1 MSEYDPFVRG
11 RFPVGVR
18 TIHALDRVRDRLFP
32 CEVWYPA
39 AGQYAGQDVAPGTQ
53 DSFKI
58 PLSDTP
64 RSQTAMRNAAAEP
77 GTYPLIIYSHPSG
90 GNRRSA
96 TFLCTHLCSHG
107 YVVAALD
114 HSEVVTVELVRKD
127 GETGEQRSERQ
138 RAWIANRVP
147 DISFLLDQLH
157 SGAAW
162 DSEAKLAEGRIGIVG
177 HSFGGWTA
185 LAAADV
191 EPRIGAVVAF
201 APGGSSESK
210 PGILKLKL
218 PFPSGRNVPKLYL
231 VAENDT
237 SLPLA
242 GMYELFG
249 RTPAPKQMVVLR
261 KADHM
266 HFMDNVEELH
276 ETVRQMNF
284 PGDLAWLPQEM
295 RPIAELCSGEQ
306 AHLFVRG
313 LTLGH
318 LDAVLRGQAEAQRF
332 MLLDIE
338 TELARR
344 GVDVIAQF
352 ELEDPPLSAADEEL
366 VEARLA
372 AHHADPNTSVLLSE
386 MKGRLRSRSKS

>member
-1 MSEYDPFVRG
+1 MSEYDPFGRG

-18 TIHALDRVRDRLFP
+18 TIRALDTVRDRWFP

-39 AGQYAGQDVAPGTQ
+39 AAQHAGQDIAAGTQ
-53 DSFKI
+53 DFFRVDQT
-58 PLSDTP
+58 L
-64 RSQTAMRNAAAEP
+64 RSQTAVRDGAAEP

-114 HSEVVTVELVRKD
+114 HSEVVAMELARKD
-127 GETGEQRSERQ
+127 GETGEQKSARQ
-138 RAWIANRVP
+138 EAWIANRVP
-147 DISFLLDQLH
+147 DISFLLDHLL
-157 SGAAW
+157 GGTAW
-162 DSEAKLAEGRIGIVG
+162 DSEANLADGRIGIVG

-185 LAAADV
+185 LAASEV
-191 EPRIGAVVAF
+191 ERRINAVVAL

-218 PFPSGRNVPKLYL
+218 PFTSGRNVPKLYL
-231 VAENDT
+231 VAEKDS

-249 RTPAPKQMVVLR
+249 RTPARKQMVILL
-261 KADHM
+261 KADHL
-266 HFMDNVEELH
+266 HFMDNVEEMH
-276 ETVRQMNF
+276 EIVRNMNF

-306 AHLFVRG
+306 AHLFARG

-318 LDAVLRGQAEAQRF
+318 FDAVLRGQSEAQRF

-344 GVDVIAQF
+344 GVDAIAHT
-352 ELEDPPLSAADEEL
+352 P
-366 VEARLA
+366 
-372 AHHADPNTSVLLSE
+372 
-386 MKGRLRSRSKS
+386 

>member
-1 MSEYDPFVRG
+1 MSEYDPFGRG

-18 TIHALDRVRDRLFP
+18 TIHALDTVRDRLFP

-39 AGQYAGQDVAPGTQ
+39 AAQHAGQDLIAGSQ
-53 DSFKI
+53 DFFSV
-58 PLSDTP
+58 PLEQSP
-64 RSQTAMRNAAAEP
+64 RSQTAVRNGAAEP

-96 TFLCTHLCSHG
+96 TFLCTHLGSHG

-114 HSEVVTVELVRKD
+114 HSEVVAKELARKD
-127 GETGEQRSERQ
+127 GETSEEKSARQ
-138 RAWIANRVP
+138 KAWIANRVP
-147 DISFLLDQLH
+147 DISFLLDHLL
-157 SGAAW
+157 GGTAW
-162 DSEAKLAEGRIGIVG
+162 DSEAKLDDDRMGIVG

-185 LAAADV
+185 LAAAEV
-191 EPRIGAVVAF
+191 ERRIAAVVAL

-218 PFPSGRNVPKLYL
+218 PFTSGRNVPKLYL

-261 KADHM
+261 KSDHM

-276 ETVRQMNF
+276 ETVRKMDF
-284 PGDLAWLPQEM
+284 PGELAWLPQEM

-306 AHLFVRG
+306 AHLFARG

-318 LDAVLRGQAEAQRF
+318 FDATLRGQSEAQRF
-332 MLLDIE
+332 MLGDIE
-338 TELARR
+338 TEVARR
-344 GVDVIAQF
+344 GVDAIAH
-352 ELEDPPLSAADEEL
+352 S
-366 VEARLA
+366 
-372 AHHADPNTSVLLSE
+372 
-386 MKGRLRSRSKS
+386 